1 MKKKRF
7 HYFIRG
13 CRWAPENFGASKGL
27 TKDSRK
33 AIPLTPDEQRE
44 VGILSL
50 TKGPDVAIGY
60 VKHIERARERQRRK
74 MITYGFLSKEV
85 SGRFVY
91 CPQLSFRADAPIGE
105 RLRVFKKIRDILEDT
120 DGRVVVS
127 TECELDGQY
136 RPTNVKENTITADF
150 SRPLTI
156 PMGHQIIRDFPEQP
170 YRPRPKAP
178 KKARPHK
185 RQDMAPT
192 R

>member
-7 HYFIRG
+7 HYSISG
-13 CRWAPENFGASKGL
+13 YRWAPESFRAAKGL
-27 TKDSRK
+27 AGRP
-33 AIPLTPDEQRE
+33 AQNIPLTDKQRHE
-44 VGILSL
+44 VGLLSL
-50 TKGPDVAIGY
+50 TKGPNVAIGY

-91 CPQLSFRADAPIGE
+91 CPQLSFRADAPISE

-156 PMGHQIIRDFPEQP
+156 PMGEKFIRDGLETP

-185 RQDMAPT
+185 HRDMAPI